1 MSCEHEAASLD
12 EELMI
17 AREALWTGDLE
28 HCRHHLSGAWVL
40 DPADPRTHALFAEW
54 FAAGP
59 DLDAVFARD
68 ERWLGDVL
76 VEAQICVA
84 RSDPA
89 GALQRVLAA
98 LAHGGDARLL
108 DWLRDWNRAGRLA
121 GRYDGQPL
129 ARALLKVE
137 RSAHASPELAG
148 LLDDCLDELDDQ
160 IDWRDASITVRVR
173 LKRMRGRPAD
183 ALALAERLDAA
194 APGLYSAAAVA
205 ACHRDAGDYPASIAA
220 SQRAAAYAPDD
231 GHPLLDV
238 GDLALD
244 QLDDY
249 AQAISAYAEA
259 ERRGARPDW
268 ARLSRLAAEYL
279 QRPGAATRA
288 AFEAEAEH
296 STATQ
301 RLEQLRERLDDWIG
315 CISAPREALI
325 GMLRQFEPEAAAG
338 EVRIALSSPEAACAH
353 WTLQQI
359 LAEAGCSLSLSVGAV
374 TPDPREG
381 LPRLAAFRWTDAQ
394 VDAVHPRPQAA
405 PWAEVLAL
413 ADSDYAP
420 GDWLHRARAQRA
432 ALDVDSRT
440 LLAMIPHPPEA
451 PREDDDPLW
460 WRRAWTAACSFLIGA
475 GADGWTE
482 LVDLVRAPIDWSG
495 EAALM
500 ALAAWV
506 AEEPTRHAEYLALLD
521 ACRARFPDHGDC
533 CLRYAVDAGQRYLAE
548 QFDSAPA

>member
-1 MSCEHEAASLD
+1 
-12 EELMI
+12 
-17 AREALWTGDLE
+17 
-28 HCRHHLSGAWVL
+28 
-40 DPADPRTHALFAEW
+40 
-54 FAAGP
+54 AAGP

-76 VEAQICVA
+76 VEAQICIA

-89 GALQRVLAA
+89 GALRRVLAA

-108 DWLRDWNRAGRLA
+108 GWLRDWTRAGRLA
-121 GRYDGQPL
+121 GRFDGQPL
-129 ARALLKVE
+129 ARALLNVE

-183 ALALAERLDAA
+183 ALALAERLEAA

-220 SQRAAAYAPDD
+220 SQRAAAHAPDD
-231 GHPLLDV
+231 GHPLLDA

-288 AFEAEAEH
+288 AFEAEAQI
-296 STATQ
+296 STATE
-301 RLEQLRERLDDWIG
+301 RLEALRERLDDWIG
-315 CISAPREALI
+315 CISPPREALI
-325 GMLRQFEPEAAAG
+325 GMLRQFGDGAGGG
-338 EVRIALSSPEAACAH
+338 EVRIELSAPEAACAH
-353 WTLQQI
+353 WTVQAC
-359 LAEAGCSLSLSVGAV
+359 LAQTGTALSLSVGTV
-374 TPDPREG
+374 RPDPREG
-381 LPRLAAFRWTDAQ
+381 LDRMAAFRW
-394 VDAVHPRPQAA
+394 VDAGVEPVHPRPEAA
-405 PWAEVLAL
+405 PWSEVQTL
-413 ADSDYAP
+413 ADSDYTPA
-420 GDWLHRARAQRA
+420 DWLHRARALRA
-432 ALDVDSRT
+432 ALAVDSQT
-440 LLAMIPHPPEA
+440 LVAMIPHPPEP

-460 WRRAWTAACSFLIGA
+460 WQRAWTAACSFLIGA
-475 GADGWTE
+475 GQGGWSD
-482 LVDLVRAPIDWSG
+482 LVDLVRAPIDWPG

-500 ALAAWV
+500 ALAAQV
-506 AEEPTRHAEYLALLD
+506 AEHPERHADYLALLD
-521 ACRARFPDHGDC
+521 ACRARYPEHGDC
-533 CLRYAVDAGQRYLAE
+533 CLRYGVDAGLRYLAE
-548 QFDSAPA
+548 QLESAPDASDSGGARALQR